1 MSKQDDRKASN
12 GDDTGRLNA
21 NDPSAASRKEPPRD
35 AASAIGDHIGRELRA
50 MFDEVVA
57 EPVPE
62 RLRQLLDDL
71 ARKPSK
77 S

>member
-1 MSKQDDRKASN
+1 MSKQDESKASN
-12 GDDTGRLNA
+12 GPTNG
-21 NDPSAASRKEPPRD
+21 NDPAGSKRESAD
-35 AASAIGDHIGRELRA
+35 AGPSIGDHIGRELRA

-62 RLRQLLDDL
+62 RLRKLLDDL

-77 S
+77 D